1 MYYGQIFAKHSYSCT
16 WKWALFCNI
25 RSGNL
30 EAVRLQGHMHRI
42 FSRGSSSKKGKT
54 NSKYK
59 NTPVLD
65 NFCKSQKACYRKIQ
79 NGQIP
84 RSPNWLI
91 SYFFWVKRHL
101 FFSPA
106 CRGKTVGADM
116 NAFEICLDCQKQN
129 WTNFAVAVEK
139 TWWECRVLAESLGL
153 EPVKTKHSLCTR
165 IFPGPGVEFR
175 HILCS
180 LTLLYG

>member
-1 MYYGQIFAKHSYSCT
+1 MARYLPSIRTRAPESEQYFAVPGQEF
-16 WKWALFCNI
+16 L
-25 RSGNL
+25 GL
-30 EAVRLQGHMHRI
+30 LVAVRLQEHIHRI
-42 FSRGSSSKKGKT
+42 FPDALHHRKKEDKLKTWKRDCPGQFLCGSKYALSE
-54 NSKYK
+54 NSKW
-59 NTPVLD
+59 
-65 NFCKSQKACYRKIQ
+65 S
-79 NGQIP
+79 G
-84 RSPNWLI
+84 SPYWSI
-91 SYFFWVKRHL
+91 SYYFLYKKEP

-116 NAFEICLDCQKQN
+116 NAFEICLDCKKQN

-153 EPVKTKHSLCTR
+153 EPVKAKHSLCTR

-180 LTLLYG
+180 LTFLYG